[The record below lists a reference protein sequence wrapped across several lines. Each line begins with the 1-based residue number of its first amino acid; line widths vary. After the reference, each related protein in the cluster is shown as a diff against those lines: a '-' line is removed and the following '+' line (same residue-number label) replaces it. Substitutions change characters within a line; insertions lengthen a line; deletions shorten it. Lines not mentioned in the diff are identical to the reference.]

1 MTTAP
6 FAAAM
11 HMLNAS
17 VLGVLAN
24 ATATIGGAVVP
35 GIFDNGYA
43 LGNVGMSGMAST
55 QPVFTLNTNALAGE
69 VVGTTI
75 QVNGGSYLVA
85 AHEPDGT
92 GISRLLLEVT

>member
-24 ATATIGGAVVP
+24 ATATIGSAVVP

-43 LGNVGMSGMAST
+43 LGAVGMSGMAST
-55 QPVFTLNTNALAGE
+55 QPTFTMATGSLVGE
-69 VVGTTI
+69 AVGRSLQI
-75 QVNGGSYLVA
+75 NGVAYIVA
-85 AHEPDGT
+85 AHEPDGA
-92 GISRLLLEVT
+92 GISRLLLELA